1 MPTKCCV
8 PNCRGNCKNGPRVST
23 FIFPKSPELRSK
35 WLAAI
40 KRNFEP
46 SQNSRKFGH
55 ILIVDRYQ
63 IQRPMGMHHPRSLS
77 FEENPQGTPIL
88 RKTKT
93 LNSGLLFSVT
103 SEGSGRLFRC
113 SDSKTLWPHFPVK
126 GPIRRCKDIL
136 SMARTAHSIYNQYLE
151 CEKLRKNAAILEQNR
166 DEEEKR
172 NRQSEVNKFTAQRQD
187 LKELWSKYDEVR
199 KIKKGEHTVTE
210 SILSSVNSLS
220 DLNKKKK

>member
-1 MPTKCCV
+1 
-8 PNCRGNCKNGPRVST
+8 
-23 FIFPKSPELRSK
+23 
-35 WLAAI
+35 
-40 KRNFEP
+40 
-46 SQNSRKFGH
+46 
-55 ILIVDRYQ
+55 
-63 IQRPMGMHHPRSLS
+63 
-77 FEENPQGTPIL
+77 
-88 RKTKT
+88 
-93 LNSGLLFSVT
+93 
-103 SEGSGRLFRC
+103 
-113 SDSKTLWPHFPVK
+113 
-126 GPIRRCKDIL
+126 
-136 SMARTAHSIYNQYLE
+136 MARTAHSIYNQHLE